1 MSFAP
6 SPPLLRTLDRELLRV
21 IFALP
26 KVRALIP
33 EGCRDG
39 PAQIFTDLIV
49 GVGIRPKA
57 QRFAVIVRFGIP
69 AGP

>member
-1 MSFAP
+1 MS
-6 SPPLLRTLDRELLRV
+6 LWV

-33 EGCRDG
+33 ESLRRAVAKRRPGRRDG

-49 GVGIRPKA
+49 SLGFRPKA

>member
-1 MSFAP
+1 M
-6 SPPLLRTLDRELLRV
+6 RV